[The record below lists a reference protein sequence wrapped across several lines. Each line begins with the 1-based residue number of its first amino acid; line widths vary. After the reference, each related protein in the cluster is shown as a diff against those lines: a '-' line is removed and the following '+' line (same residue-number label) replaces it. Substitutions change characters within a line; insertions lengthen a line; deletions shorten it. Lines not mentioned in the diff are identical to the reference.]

1 MILLDSLERQIVAA
15 LQLDPRCPWRKIAAV
30 LGEPERTVAR
40 RGAQLLE
47 SGAVAVA
54 AVRPHPASMLVEM
67 RCTPG
72 TARAAAQSLAQRPDT
87 TFVYTV
93 TATATA
99 WQRSS
104 RIRTEWGTSFPT
116 NCPPQSGCGTP

>member
-15 LQLDPRCPWRKIAAV
+15 LQLDPRCPWRKMAAV

-47 SGAVAVA
+47 SGAVSIA

-72 TARAAAQSLAQRPDT
+72 TARAAAQSLAQRSDT

-93 TATATA
+93 TGNGDCV
-99 WQRSS
+99 
-104 RIRTEWGTSFPT
+104 IRTGWGTSSPM
-116 NCPPQSGCGTP
+116 NCLPQSGCGTP